1 MKRKPNRL
9 PTFLRYNVVSIVATS
24 VDFVVL
30 IGLTEIAHLWYL
42 FSAYEGALAGGITG
56 FILERNWVFKRKE
69 VKLTTQSTKY
79 LLIWIVSIVLN
90 TGGLY
95 LMVELSGYQ
104 YIISKI
110 IVSVL
115 VGVGFNY
122 LMHKYYIFK

>member
-1 MKRKPNRL
+1 MKEKQNRL
-9 PTFLRYNVVSIVATS
+9 STFLRYNVVSIIATV

-42 FSAYEGALAGGITG
+42 FSATAGALSGGITG

-69 VKLTTQSTKY
+69 VKLATQSTKY

-110 IVSVL
+110 IVSVM

>member
-1 MKRKPNRL
+1 MKEKPNRL
-9 PTFLRYNVVSIVATS
+9 AIFLRYNVVSLVATS

-30 IGLTEIAHLWYL
+30 IGLTEMAHLWYL
-42 FSAYEGALAGGITG
+42 FSASAGALSGGITG
-56 FILERNWVFKRKE
+56 FIFERSWVFKRKE

-79 LLIWIVSIVLN
+79 LLIWVISIVLN

-95 LMVELSGYQ
+95 LMTELSGYQ

>member
-1 MKRKPNRL
+1 MKEKPNRL
-9 PTFLRYNVVSIVATS
+9 ATFLRYNVVSIVATA

-42 FSAYEGALAGGITG
+42 FSASVGALAGGITG
-56 FILERNWVFKRKE
+56 FFFERNWVFKRKE

-110 IVSVL
+110 IISVL